1 MSTVYIHVGTPKTGT
16 SAIQVFFTKN
26 RKLLKEK
33 GVCYPN
39 LGFDFPGINSNR
51 NAHCLN
57 AYIYDENHKRLRDR
71 ERETADQALEKLIGM
86 QDRFP
91 NFVLSD

>member
-39 LGFDFPGINSNR
+39 LGFDFP
-51 NAHCLN
+51 
-57 AYIYDENHKRLRDR
+57 
-71 ERETADQALEKLIGM
+71 DQL
-86 QDRFP
+86 Q
-91 NFVLSD
+91 S

>member
-71 ERETADQALEKLIGM
+71 ERVIIQFKILRLPGQISEFCA
-86 QDRFP
+86 F
-91 NFVLSD
+91 